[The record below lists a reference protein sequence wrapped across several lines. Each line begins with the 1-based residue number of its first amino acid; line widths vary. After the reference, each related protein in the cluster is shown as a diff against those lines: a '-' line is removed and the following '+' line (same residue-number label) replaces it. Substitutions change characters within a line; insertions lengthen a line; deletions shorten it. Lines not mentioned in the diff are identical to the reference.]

1 MTEKT
6 LHQRVRHRSAAL
18 AWLFAA
24 SLTACGGGGS
34 NPFDNP
40 DSVNNRTLTAGQRL
54 AFAYF
59 QYCIQP
65 ILVSQ
70 TCAASGCHDSVN
82 GTGGALR
89 LVVGAAAVPLSSAPD
104 TIRQSDMYKNFYSA
118 QGSSAIGSP
127 DQSKL
132 LSKPLVRGMLH
143 GGGQIFQSDT
153 DPNVKLIEY
162 WIGRPTPQNQPDSEF
177 ATSTYSSM
185 FTPAL
190 VPPGVPAPGTC
201 NTAP

>member
-1 MTEKT
+1 MTDKS
-6 LHQRVRHRSAAL
+6 LPQRVRHRSAAL
-18 AWLFAA
+18 GVWIAA

-40 DSVNNRTLTAGQRL
+40 DNVNNRTLTAGQRL

-89 LVVGAAAVPLSSAPD
+89 LVAGATPVPLSSTAD

-118 QGSSAIGSP
+118 QGSTAIGSP

-143 GGGQIFQSDT
+143 GGGQIFQNAT

-162 WIGRPTPQNQPDSEF
+162 WIGRPTPQNQTDSEF
-177 ATSTYSSM
+177 AANTYSSM
-185 FTPAL
+185 FTPAFT
-190 VPPGVPAPGTC
+190 PPSVPAPGTC